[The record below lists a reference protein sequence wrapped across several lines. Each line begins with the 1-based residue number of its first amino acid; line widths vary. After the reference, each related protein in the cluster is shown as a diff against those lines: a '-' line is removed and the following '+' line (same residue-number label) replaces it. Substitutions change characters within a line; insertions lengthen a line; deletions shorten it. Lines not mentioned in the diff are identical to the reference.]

1 MPNLIKKIIVVICGV
16 FFCLIVLE
24 LGIRA
29 GGALVSFAQEQRNI
43 ASAKKSGSYRIM
55 CLGESTTSGQ
65 YPRLLEEI
73 LNQRNIGISF
83 SVIDKGVT
91 GSNTAGLLV
100 ALEENLNKYRP
111 EMVITMMG
119 CNDKDILY
127 YQDIPDHSVGLFQY
141 SRLYRLMRILYMHFL
156 KKLRGYDS
164 RDWLV
169 SDILEKSEVPGTVVR
184 DKLIRYK
191 SLFNKAIRIDPES
204 DWAFF
209 GLGWI
214 YRAEGRFPEA
224 QELIKK
230 AIELNPKN
238 EEVYSRVCQKTGCL
252 PDITILLKEVLKS
265 NPGDGGA
272 YTGLGFIYWVRGK
285 ISEAEAAFKEAITLN
300 PKNGWAYFGLGWV
313 YRVEGKFPEAA
324 RLVESSIELNPE
336 NDWAYIILGEIYLG
350 YKGPPG
356 ITRELFRKAVAL
368 NPQEDNWAYTRLGR
382 HLSTD
387 PKTFLESEQSFKKGI
402 EAMPDNER
410 AYIGLGLLYQK
421 YEKFTEAENI
431 FKQAIELYP
440 NSDIAYKALNSLYKK
455 IGIDELAEQYGKKAS
470 KLALSGYSPL
480 TVANYHKLKEIL
492 DKRGIKLVCMQ
503 YPMRSVEPLKKIFAG
518 QDGVIFVDNERIFK
532 EAVARQNY
540 WFYFRDMFAGDFG
553 HCTNGGNRL
562 LAENIAD
569 IILKEYFKRQV
580 NFSGH

>member
-1 MPNLIKKIIVVICGV
+1 MPNLVKKLTVIICGV

-29 GGALVSFAQEQRNI
+29 GGALVSFIQEQKNI
-43 ASAKKSGSYRIM
+43 AAAKKSGSYRIM

-65 YPRLLEEI
+65 YPRVLEEV
-73 LNQRNIGISF
+73 LNQRNTRIRF
-83 SVIDKGVT
+83 SVIDKGIT

-169 SDILEKSEVPGTVVR
+169 SDISEKPKLSGTVVR

-191 SLFNKAIRIDPES
+191 SLFSKAIRIDPKS

-224 QELIKK
+224 QKLIKK

-238 EEVYSRVCQKTGCL
+238 EEVYSKVCRKIGCL
-252 PDITILLKEVLKS
+252 PDIEILLKEVLKS
-265 NPGDGGA
+265 NPGDEGA
-272 YTGLGFIYWVRGK
+272 YAGLGFIYLFRGK
-285 ISEAEAAFKEAITLN
+285 ISEAEAAFKKAIMLN

-313 YRVEGKFPEAA
+313 YRMEGKFPEAA
-324 RLVESSIELNPE
+324 QLVESSLDLNPQ
-336 NDWAYIILGEIYLG
+336 NDWAYVILGEAYLG
-350 YKGPPG
+350 SRGPSD
-356 ITRELFRKAVAL
+356 ITKELFRKAVAL
-368 NPQEDNWAYTRLGR
+368 NPPEDNWAYTRLGR
-382 HLSTD
+382 YLSINL
-387 PKTFLESEQSFKKGI
+387 KTFPESEQSFKKGI
-402 EAMPDNER
+402 EAVPNNER
-410 AYIGLGLLYQK
+410 AYIGLGLLYQQYGK
-421 YEKFTEAENI
+421 LKEAENI
-431 FKQAIELYP
+431 FKQAIKLYP
-440 NSDIAYKALNSLYKK
+440 DNDIAYRALNNLYKK
-455 IGIDELAEQYGKKAS
+455 IGVKELAEQYGKKAS
-470 KLALSGYSPL
+470 KLALSEYSPL
-480 TVANYHKLKEIL
+480 TVANYHKLKKIL
-492 DKRGIKLVCMQ
+492 DKRGIKLVCVQ
-503 YPMRSVEPLKKIFAG
+503 YPIRNVESLKKIFSG

-540 WFYFRDMFAGDFG
+540 WVYFRDMFAGDFG
-553 HCTNGGNRL
+553 HCTNEGNRL

-569 IILKEYFKRQV
+569 VILKEYFKRQI
-580 NFSGH
+580 NFSVH